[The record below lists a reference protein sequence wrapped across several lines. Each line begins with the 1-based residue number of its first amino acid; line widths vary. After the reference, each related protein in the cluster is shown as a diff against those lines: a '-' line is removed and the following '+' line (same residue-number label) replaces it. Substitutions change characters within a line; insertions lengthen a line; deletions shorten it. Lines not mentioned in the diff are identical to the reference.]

1 MNTTR
6 YAAALA
12 FALITSLSAPA
23 LLAAPRLVANLALG
37 APSRDGDRQ
46 FVIPVIVTT
55 DPGSVNPQA
64 FSFRLVSSTPLANA
78 TVQHSGFTEGQPAVF
93 EWQSNTINTVSYV
106 VFYDETVVR
115 LTPGLAIT
123 FAEIH
128 IVLPE
133 GTNDPVTIAFESS
146 GTTMV
151 SARDGVIFATQA
163 KGTLSTSGVTID
175 PNAFYPSKRRSTG
188 R

>member
-1 MNTTR
+1 MKTLR
-6 YAAALA
+6 FAAAL
-12 FALITSLSAPA
+12 LTSLFMQATA
-23 LLAAPRLVANLALG
+23 LFAAPHLVANLALG
-37 APSRDGDRQ
+37 APAQEGDRQ

-55 DPGSVNPQA
+55 DAGSVNPQA
-64 FSFRLVSSTPLANA
+64 FSFRIVSSVPLANA

-93 EWQSNTINTVSYV
+93 EWQSNTSNTVSYV

-115 LTPGLAIT
+115 LPPGQTIT
-123 FAEIH
+123 FAELH

-133 GTNDPVTIAFESS
+133 NMNDPVTLTFESS

-163 KGTLSTSGVTID
+163 KGTLSASGLTID
-175 PNAFYPSKRRSTG
+175 PNAWYPPKRRSTG

>member
-1 MNTTR
+1 MNTAR

-12 FALITSLSAPA
+12 FALITSIVAPA

-37 APSRDGDRQ
+37 APSRESDRQ

-64 FSFRLVSSTPLANA
+64 FSFRLVSSTPLVNA
-78 TVQHSGFTEGQPAVF
+78 TVQHSGFTDGQPAVF

-115 LTPGLAIT
+115 LTPGLAMAAT
-123 FAEIH
+123 HASPAACSASPSAMNGR
-128 IVLPE
+128 LP
-133 GTNDPVTIAFESS
+133 
-146 GTTMV
+146 
-151 SARDGVIFATQA
+151 
-163 KGTLSTSGVTID
+163 
-175 PNAFYPSKRRSTG
+175 
-188 R
+188 